1 MRLLLFYFSILFL
14 TLSSCDTTS
23 SQSESDAEQNTDSDS
38 VSYESNTA
46 SRNLSQD
53 FKEFWYSGT
62 AEISNYEL
70 KTDRYGEPRQGN
82 AVLIFVTEPFDADD
96 QIKADQEAAS
106 NRSVFKLN
114 ATRDFYTGIYPYK
127 IMSSTFLPLDKDE
140 NATKVATSIQE
151 WCGHTFMQLNHRG
164 DHYDGVLYSYFQSEG
179 NESFTVAAALL
190 ENQIP
195 LQLRLGP
202 DQMPTGT
209 LQIIP
214 STEYLRLMHLKTEA
228 LPATATLETGEAVYR
243 YRIDYASGR
252 KVEYVLDKEF
262 PYQITSWKEEFT
274 NRGSISTTS
283 ATLKKSLRTPYWM
296 RNSNQYSILRDSLA
310 L

>member
-1 MRLLLFYFSILFL
+1 MRFLFYFSILVL
-14 TLSSCDTTS
+14 TLTSCDTAS
-23 SQSESDAEQNTDSDS
+23 STNEVDAEQNKNFDS
-38 VSYESNTA
+38 VSYESNAA
-46 SRNLSQD
+46 SRDLSQE
-53 FKEFWYSGT
+53 FKEYWYSGT

-70 KTDRYGEPRQGN
+70 KIDRYGEPRLGN
-82 AVLIFVTEPFDADD
+82 AVFIFVTEPFDAEK
-96 QIKADQEAAS
+96 QIKADQEVAS

-164 DHYDGVLYSYFQSEG
+164 DHYEGVLYSYFQSEG
-179 NESFTVAAALL
+179 NESFTVDTALL

-202 DQMPTGT
+202 DQMPTGI

-228 LPATATLETGEAVYR
+228 QQATATLETSDAIYR

-252 KVEYVLDKEF
+252 MVEYVLEKEF
-262 PYQITSWKEEFT
+262 PYQITSWKEEFNSSGSVSAT
-274 NRGSISTTS
+274 N
-283 ATLKKSLRTPYWM
+283 ATLKKSLRTPYWTQ
-296 RNSNQYSILRDSLA
+296 NSNQYSSLRDSLS